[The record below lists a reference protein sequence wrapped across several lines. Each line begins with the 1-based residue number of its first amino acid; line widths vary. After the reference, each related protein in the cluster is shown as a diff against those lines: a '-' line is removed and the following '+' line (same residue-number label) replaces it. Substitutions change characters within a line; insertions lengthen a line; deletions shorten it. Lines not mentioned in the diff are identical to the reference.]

1 MSHYPP
7 RCSTH
12 GKIHPKTKQGLL
24 CRVIS
29 SPFWARP
36 SVSRIRWIINEA
48 DTAAWFY
55 QTEHGHPPSSVDALE
70 EMESTANELL
80 AKAQVKQK
88 VCTVVQREIVQWVSM
103 YCLPFYPC

>member
-1 MSHYPP
+1 MSHYPL
-7 RCSTH
+7 RYSTH
-12 GKIHPKTKQGLL
+12 GKIHPQIKQELL

-29 SPFWARP
+29 SPFWVRP
-36 SVSRIRWIINEA
+36 SVLYTRWVINEA

-88 VCTVVQREIVQWVSM
+88 ACTAVSREIVQWVSLYQFM
-103 YCLPFYPC
+103 FYPR